1 MRALSTFL
9 ILALV
14 AAACAPLVA
23 QQKISDDVIYDEV
36 RRKLANDTTA
46 RGGGLGVEVKDGVVT
61 LTGKVRSEKQK
72 NRAESVTKKVRGV
85 AKVINKLV
93 VDE

>member
-14 AAACAPLVA
+14 AAACAPLIA

-36 RRKLANDTTA
+36 RLKLANDATA
-46 RGGGLGVEVKDGVVT
+46 RGGGLGVEVKEGVVT

-72 NRAESVTKKVRGV
+72 NRAESITKKVRGV
-85 AKVINKLV
+85 TKVVNKLV
-93 VDE
+93 IDK